1 MTIHVVGLGP
11 GDPDLLT
18 VQARRV
24 LETAPIIWCRT
35 LHHPTLQSLALP
47 GRIES
52 FDPLYETA
60 RRFVDVYEQIVD
72 RLLALA
78 TAGDVVYAVPGH
90 PLVGEATVRRLR
102 ERAATAGVNVRLVE
116 GLSFIEPVCTAVGL
130 DPLAAGLQVV
140 DALEPRLDP
149 ALPALVAQVYNRR
162 VAAQLKVALL
172 ELYPPHHHVQVVRN
186 AGAPGGAEVESLP
199 LAEIDR
205 SDGRFHHL
213 ACLYLPPLPVELNL
227 RTFGGLR
234 AITHRLRAPGGC
246 PWDREQTHASLRP
259 FLLEETYE
267 ALAALDEGEPA
278 RLAEELG
285 DLLLQVTLHA
295 EIAEESG
302 EFTYGDMFEHIAAK
316 LLRRHPHVF
325 GDAVI
330 RTAEEQWHVWQQI
343 KRAERGAGG
352 SILAGVPATMPALA
366 YAQTVQERAMRAG
379 FRWPRLDDVLAKLA
393 EEIAE
398 LRQARTRDEREQE
411 FGDVLFALVN
421 AAQHLGINAEDAL
434 RAAGRR
440 FVRRF
445 TVLETLVR
453 ARGLDLA
460 ALPLAEL
467 TALWREAKALA
478 ETNAGEPNA

>member
-1 MTIHVVGLGP
+1 VTIQVVGLGP

-24 LETAPIIWCRT
+24 LEAAPVIWCRT
-35 LHHPTLQSLALP
+35 LQHPTLQVLPLP
-47 GRIES
+47 GQLES

-60 RRFVDVYEQIVD
+60 ERFEDVYEQIVD
-72 RLLALA
+72 RLLAMA
-78 TAGDVVYAVPGH
+78 AMGEVVYAVPGH

-102 ERAATAGVNVRLVE
+102 ERAAAAAVDVHLVE
-116 GLSFIEPVCTAVGL
+116 GLSFIEPVCTALGV

-140 DALEPRLDP
+140 DALDPRLDP
-149 ALPALVAQVYNRR
+149 ALPALVAQVYHRR
-162 VAAQLKVALL
+162 VAAQLKLALL
-172 ELYPPHHHVQVVRN
+172 ELYPPHHYVQIVRN

-199 LAEIDR
+199 LEEIDR
-205 SDGRFHHL
+205 RDGRFHHL

-295 EIAEESG
+295 EIAEEGG
-302 EFTYGDMFEHIAAK
+302 EFTYGDMFEHITAK

-330 RTAEEQWHVWQQI
+330 RTAEEQWHAWQQI
-343 KRAERGAGG
+343 KRAERGEAT
-352 SILAGVPATMPALA
+352 SILAGVPTALPALA

-379 FRWPRLDDVLAKLA
+379 FRWPHLADVLAKLT
-393 EEIAE
+393 EEIEE
-398 LRQARTRDEREQE
+398 LRRAATREEREQE
-411 FGDVLFALVN
+411 FGDVLFVLVN

-434 RAAGRR
+434 RAASRK

-445 TVLETLVR
+445 TALETLAR
-453 ARGLDLA
+453 GRGLDLA
-460 ALPLAEL
+460 ALSAAEL
-467 TALWREAKALA
+467 EALWREAKAVA
-478 ETNAGEPNA
+478 DKEARAPGA

>member
-1 MTIHVVGLGP
+1 M
-11 GDPDLLT
+11 
-18 VQARRV
+18 
-24 LETAPIIWCRT
+24 
-35 LHHPTLQSLALP
+35 
-47 GRIES
+47 
-52 FDPLYETA
+52 
-60 RRFVDVYEQIVD
+60 D

-478 ETNAGEPNA
+478 ETNAGEPSA